1 MTRRDEHLDVL
12 VRHLGAAYYQ
22 ALHGD
27 GSAADVTR
35 ALEKVALAKGAGAQ
49 ETPQAAPA
57 ASGTRGRTG
66 RWRVSDVMTTKVI
79 SVTRHSDYHQIAR
92 LLHEH
97 HLTAVPVVTPEGRVV
112 GVVSEADLLRKQEL
126 HESAGR
132 EPAWLLR
139 PADRTKADA
148 RTAEGLMTSPAVTIG
163 PDALLGTAA
172 RLMSARHVKRLPVVD
187 EDGELVGI
195 VSRTDLLRVFLRPD
209 ADIQAEVTAVL
220 TDIVLADPA
229 QIRVSVHNGM
239 VALGGRLATEEQVT
253 SAIRLIGAVDGVVGV
268 TSKLHAP
275 RPDNWP
281 GAGYHIPG

>member
-22 ALHGD
+22 AVHGG
-27 GSAADVTR
+27 GSAADVTT
-35 ALEKVALAKGAGAQ
+35 ALQKVA
-49 ETPQAAPA
+49 QARGEAPSRPAPA
-57 ASGTRGRTG
+57 AAAAARGAGRTG
-66 RWRVSDVMTTKVI
+66 RWRVSDVMTAEVV
-79 SVTRHSDYHQIAR
+79 SVSRHTDYRKIAR

-97 HLTAVPVVTPEGRVV
+97 HLTAVPVVTPEGQVA

-126 HESAGR
+126 HESAAR

-139 PADRTKADA
+139 PSDRTKADA
-148 RTAEGLMTSPAVTIG
+148 RTADGLMTSPAVTIG

-187 EDGELVGI
+187 ADGKLVGI

-209 ADIQAEVTAVL
+209 ADIEAEATAVL

-229 QIRVSVHNGM
+229 QVRVSVHNGL
-239 VALGGRLATEEQVT
+239 VTLAGRLGTEEQIAA
-253 SAIRLIGAVDGVVGV
+253 AIRLTGAIDGVVGV

-275 RPDNWP
+275 RSENWP
-281 GAGYHIPG
+281 GAGYHIPV

>member
-35 ALEKVALAKGAGAQ
+35 ALEKVAAAEGAGA
-49 ETPQAAPA
+49 PDPGAPA
-57 ASGTRGRTG
+57 APGTSSRTG
-66 RWRVSDVMTTKVI
+66 RWRVRDVMTTKVV

-97 HLTAVPVVTPEGRVV
+97 HLTAVPVVTPEGRVA

-126 HESAGR
+126 HESAGK

-139 PADRTKADA
+139 PADRTKAEA
-148 RTAEGLMTSPAVTIG
+148 KTAEGLMTAPAVTIG

-187 EDGELVGI
+187 EDGRLVGI

-209 ADIQAEVTAVL
+209 ADIKAEVTALL

-229 QIRVSVHNGM
+229 QVQVSVHNGM
-239 VALGGRLATEEQVT
+239 VELGGRLATEEQVT
-253 SAIRLIGAVDGVVGV
+253 SAIRLTGAVDGVVGV

-275 RPDNWP
+275 RPENWP
-281 GAGYHIPG
+281 GAGYHIPV

>member
-27 GSAADVTR
+27 GSAAEVTK
-35 ALEKVALAKGAGAQ
+35 ALEKVAEAHGEGAPEMAP
-49 ETPQAAPA
+49 TAAA
-57 ASGTRGRTG
+57 AAVKTGRTG

-79 SVTRHSDYHQIAR
+79 SVSRRSDYHQIAR

-97 HLTAVPVVTPEGRVV
+97 HLTAVPVVTSDGRVA

-126 HESAGR
+126 HESAEK
-132 EPAWLLR
+132 EPTWLLR
-139 PADRTKADA
+139 PGDRSKADA
-148 RTAEGLMTSPAVTIG
+148 KTAQGLMTSPAVTIG
-163 PDALLGTAA
+163 PEALLGTAA

-187 EDGELVGI
+187 EDGGLVGI

-209 ADIQAEVTAVL
+209 ADIEAEVTAVL
-220 TDIVLADPA
+220 TEIVLAEPA
-229 QIRVSVHNGM
+229 QVQVSVHNGV
-239 VALGGRLATEEQVT
+239 VALGGRLETEEQVA
-253 SAIRLIGAVDGVVGV
+253 SAIRLAGAVDGVVGV

-281 GAGYHIPG
+281 GAGYHIPA

>member
-22 ALHGD
+22 ARHGD

-35 ALEKVALAKGAGAQ
+35 ALQKVAEAEGAGAQ
-49 ETPQAAPA
+49 ETAQDAPA
-57 ASGTRGRTG
+57 APGTSGRTG

-79 SVTRHSDYHQIAR
+79 SVTRHSDYHQIAG

-97 HLTAVPVVTPEGRVV
+97 HLSAVPVITSEGRVA
-112 GVVSEADLLRKQEL
+112 GVVFEADLLRKQEL
-126 HESAGR
+126 HESADR

-148 RTAEGLMTSPAVTIG
+148 RTAEELMTAPAVTIG

-187 EDGELVGI
+187 EDGKLVGI

-209 ADIQAEVTAVL
+209 ADIDAEVTAVL

-229 QIRVSVHNGM
+229 QVRVSVHKGM
-239 VALGGRLATEEQVT
+239 VALAGRLASEEQVT
-253 SAIRLIGAVDGVVGV
+253 SATHLIGAIDGVVSV
-268 TSKLHAP
+268 TSKLHVP
-275 RPDNWP
+275 RPENWP
-281 GAGYHIPG
+281 GAGYHIPA